1 MRYTPEVSLDEYGVS
16 LQNGFLPH
24 SPPLKTMESP
34 YYWPWEHIVSDLPDH
49 IRFRTIRQAVE
60 TLPVLSTSKLQGEPE
75 WRRAYLL
82 LAYLTHAYIWGGE
95 KPKDV
100 SLTTTE
106 SLDTSLTSA
115 QVLPPAISSPFL
127 EVSSHLEL
135 PPCATYAALNLW
147 NYATS
152 DPNADLTDPDLLSV
166 TASFTGTKDEEWF
179 LMISVALEAKGAQ
192 LIPLMLDTIHAVSID
207 DAQLACDSLLALSE
221 GLKELRKLLE
231 RMYEKNRPS
240 VFYHQLRPLLA
251 GSKNMASA
259 GLPNGVFYDIGDGQG
274 QWHQYSG
281 GSNAQSSL
289 IQTFD
294 IFLGVEHIATGGMKT
309 NDAVQPRA
317 KNGFMQEMR
326 NYMPGPHRRFLEM
339 LTRVS
344 NVRAYALS
352 HKANSPIR
360 DAYNAAVM
368 SLGVF
373 RDSHIQIVTRYI
385 IMAAKAKPPTNEST
399 QVNLATSTT
408 THMRDKNE
416 KLTGGIHG
424 TGGTDLIPFLKQTRD
439 TTKATASYD

>member
-24 SPPLKTMESP
+24 SPPLKTMENP

-100 SLTTTE
+100 
-106 SLDTSLTSA
+106 
-115 QVLPPAISSPFL
+115 LPPAISSPFL

-147 NYATS
+147 NYTTS

-221 GLKELRKLLE
+221 GLKELRTLLE

-309 NDAVQPRA
+309 NDAVPPRA

-360 DAYNAAVM
+360 DAYNTAVM

-385 IMAAKAKPPTNEST
+385 IMAAKTKPPTNEST

-439 TTKATASYD
+439 TTKATACYD